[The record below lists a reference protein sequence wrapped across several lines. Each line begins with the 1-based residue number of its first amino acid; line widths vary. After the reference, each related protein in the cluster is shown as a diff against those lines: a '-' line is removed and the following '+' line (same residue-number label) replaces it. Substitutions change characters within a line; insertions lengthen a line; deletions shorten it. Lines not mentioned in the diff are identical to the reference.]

1 MTSPKLTAKAK
12 YQNGRQGQFVL
23 FSKDMYGY
31 QDQDGKWWGGEY
43 MGDINLPPNHY
54 EKCQVNENAGGEILY
69 LNIMN
74 KSDI

>member
-1 MTSPKLTAKAK
+1 ME
-12 YQNGRQGQFVL
+12 GRVNL
-23 FSKDMYGY
+23 FSLAKICMVIKTKMGN
-31 QDQDGKWWGGEY
+31 GGGEY